1 MDRLTSL
8 TAFVRVVDS
17 GGFSAAGRRLNMST
31 TMVSNHVQA
40 LEDRLG
46 ARLLHRT
53 TRKVSLTEV
62 GKAYYDRATQIL
74 ADLEQA
80 DDIAGALQST
90 PRGTLRIYTATHIV
104 QFISPVV
111 AEFLKQY
118 PEVKVDLSIGERS
131 IDLIDEGFDLAIR
144 LTPPP
149 DSSLIVRSLATW
161 RHVLCC
167 SPAYREKHGQLQQL
181 SELAEHNCVRHAL
194 YPFEDGW
201 HFVDRKGA
209 PASVRV
215 SGNLI
220 SNSGETLRTAKKQQ
234 HGAQSVPQ
242 PPIAHARGGDHPIAN
257 PTRGA
262 PAVHPPHQAVIAAL
276 DVSPEVACDSHR
288 GTSILGFAK
297 LPLRQLTKFASGRAS
312 SFHSMRGRFSSL
324 SSIADHFRQKRI
336 SLSQWPAVIA
346 GTRTVTGKIG
356 RAQGFSRKNDFTKRY
371 TSAVS
376 FL

>member
-31 TMVSNHVQA
+31 TMVSNHVQS

-46 ARLLHRT
+46 ARLLNRT

-62 GKAYYDRATQIL
+62 GKGYYDRCVQIL

-90 PRGTLRIYTATHIV
+90 PRGTLRVYTATHIV
-104 QFISPVV
+104 QFVSPVV
-111 AEFLKQY
+111 AEYLGAY
-118 PEVKVDLSIGERS
+118 PEVKVDLSIGERT
-131 IDLIDEGFDLAIR
+131 IDLIDEGFDIAIR

-167 SPAYREKHGQLQQL
+167 SPDYLERHGRPQQL
-181 SELAEHNCVRHAL
+181 SELTDRNCIRHAL
-194 YPFEDGW
+194 YPYDEW
-201 HFVDRKGA
+201 RFVDRKGT

-220 SNSGETLRTAKKQQ
+220 SNSGETLR
-234 HGAQSVPQ
+234 
-242 PPIAHARGGDHPIAN
+242 R
-257 PTRGA
+257 
-262 PAVHPPHQAVIAAL
+262 AAL
-276 DVSPEVACDSHR
+276 QGVGVCLAA
-288 GTSILGFAK
+288 GFLIADD
-297 LPLRQLTKFASGRAS
+297 LESGRLIRLLPEYRPVEFAMNAIYPHRHHLS
-312 SFHSMRGRFSSL
+312 AKVRSFIDLLAHHS
-324 SSIADHFRQKRI
+324 AEQQKLI
-336 SLSQWPAVIA
+336 NPYS
-346 GTRTVTGKIG
+346 
-356 RAQGFSRKNDFTKRY
+356 
-371 TSAVS
+371 
-376 FL
+376 

>member
-31 TMVSNHVQA
+31 TMVSNHVQS

-46 ARLLHRT
+46 ARLLNRT

-62 GKAYYDRATQIL
+62 GKGYYDRCVQIL

-90 PRGTLRIYTATHIV
+90 PRGTLRVYTATHIV
-104 QFISPVV
+104 QFVSPVV
-111 AEFLKQY
+111 AEYLGAY
-118 PEVKVDLSIGERS
+118 PEVKVDLSIGERT
-131 IDLIDEGFDLAIR
+131 IDLIDEGFDIAIR

-167 SPAYREKHGQLQQL
+167 SPDYLERHGRPQQL
-181 SELAEHNCVRHAL
+181 SELTDRNCIRHAL
-194 YPFEDGW
+194 YPYDEW
-201 HFVDRKGA
+201 RFVDRKGT

-220 SNSGETLRTAKKQQ
+220 SNSGETLR
-234 HGAQSVPQ
+234 
-242 PPIAHARGGDHPIAN
+242 R
-257 PTRGA
+257 
-262 PAVHPPHQAVIAAL
+262 AAL
-276 DVSPEVACDSHR
+276 QGVGVCLAA
-288 GTSILGFAK
+288 GFLIADD
-297 LPLRQLTKFASGRAS
+297 LESGRLIRLLPEYRPVECAMNAIYPHRHHLS
-312 SFHSMRGRFSSL
+312 AKVRSFIDLLAHHS
-324 SSIADHFRQKRI
+324 AEQQKLI
-336 SLSQWPAVIA
+336 NPYS
-346 GTRTVTGKIG
+346 
-356 RAQGFSRKNDFTKRY
+356 
-371 TSAVS
+371 
-376 FL
+376 

>member
-62 GKAYYDRATQIL
+62 GKAYYDRCTQIL

-80 DDIAGALQST
+80 DDVAGALQST
-90 PRGTLRIYTATHIV
+90 LRGTLRIYTATHIV
-104 QFISPVV
+104 PFLSPVV
-111 AEFLKQY
+111 AGFLSSY
-118 PEVKVDLSIGERS
+118 PDVKVDLTMGERA
-131 IDLIDEGFDLAIR
+131 IDLIDEGFDIAVR

-167 SPAYREKHGQLQQL
+167 SHDYLEKHGRPQQL
-181 SELAEHNCVRHAL
+181 SELSGHNCVRHAM
-194 YPFEDGW
+194 YPYENEW
-201 HFVDRKGA
+201 HFTDRKGA

-220 SNSGETLRTAKKQQ
+220 TNSGETLRMATLQGVGICLAA
-234 HGAQSVPQ
+234 GFL
-242 PPIAHARGGDHPIAN
+242 
-257 PTRGA
+257 
-262 PAVHPPHQAVIAAL
+262 VHDDL
-276 DVSPEVACDSHR
+276 E
-288 GTSILGFAK
+288 
-297 LPLRQLTKFASGRAS
+297 SGRLVRLLSEYRPVEFSMNAVYPHRHHLS
-312 SFHSMRGRFSSL
+312 VKVRTFIDLLAQHS
-324 SSIADHFRQKRI
+324 AEQQKLI
-336 SLSQWPAVIA
+336 NPYS
-346 GTRTVTGKIG
+346 
-356 RAQGFSRKNDFTKRY
+356 
-371 TSAVS
+371 
-376 FL
+376 

>member
-8 TAFVRVVDS
+8 TAFVRVVDD

-31 TMVSNHVQA
+31 TMVSNHIQA

-62 GKAYYDRATQIL
+62 GKAYYDRCIQIL
-74 ADLEQA
+74 ADIEQA

-90 PRGTLRIYTATHIV
+90 PRGTLRVYTATHVV

-111 AEFLKQY
+111 AEFLSSY
-118 PEVKVDLSIGERS
+118 PEVKVDLTMGERA
-131 IDLIDEGFDLAIR
+131 IDLIDEGYDVAIR

-167 SPAYREKHGQLQQL
+167 APGYVDKHGRPQQL
-181 SELAEHNCVRHAL
+181 SDLANHNCVRHVL
-194 YPFEDGW
+194 YPFEDNW

-209 PASVRV
+209 PASVRI

-220 SNSGETLRTAKKQQ
+220 SNSGDTLRSA
-234 HGAQSVPQ
+234 ALQSVGICLVP
-242 PPIAHARGGDHPIAN
+242 GF
-257 PTRGA
+257 
-262 PAVHPPHQAVIAAL
+262 L
-276 DVSPEVACDSHR
+276 VADD
-288 GTSILGFAK
+288 LE
-297 LPLRQLTKFASGRAS
+297 SGRLVRLLSEYRPVEFAMNAVYPHRHHLS
-312 SFHSMRGRFSSL
+312 AKVRTFIDLLAHHS
-324 SSIADHFRQKRI
+324 AEHQKLI
-336 SLSQWPAVIA
+336 NPYS
-346 GTRTVTGKIG
+346 
-356 RAQGFSRKNDFTKRY
+356 
-371 TSAVS
+371 
-376 FL
+376 